1 MVKLYN
7 HPEVSQMVS
16 PFERTDSEGIQAEKK
31 QIELLEQYLEKKRQS
46 LGLSK
51 EEGSTSTENAEVI
64 IDAEDFHT
72 KTESEGRMSNYQEVK
87 LSEEKSLASPIKM
100 SEEKRLALNLNLN
113 LLEERKEAVDRAE
126 KHVESILNGEEL
138 VNEFDNRMS
147 YQTQQDQLYTQTQSF
162 QRQTQEPGL
171 PYYQKLQRNQT

>member
-16 PFERTDSEGIQAEKK
+16 PFERTDSEGLQAEKK
-31 QIELLEQYLEKKRQS
+31 QIELLEQYLEQKRKS

-51 EEGSTSTENAEVI
+51 EGSTSTENAEVI

-72 KTESEGRMSNYQEVK
+72 KTESEGRMSNFEEVK
-87 LSEEKSLASPIKM
+87 LSEEKSLASPIKL

-126 KHVESILNGEEL
+126 RHVESILNGEEL
-138 VNEFDNRMS
+138 VNEFDHRMT
-147 YQTQQDQLYTQTQSF
+147 YQTQ
-162 QRQTQEPGL
+162 
-171 PYYQKLQRNQT
+171 

>member
-1 MVKLYN
+1 
-7 HPEVSQMVS
+7 
-16 PFERTDSEGIQAEKK
+16 
-31 QIELLEQYLEKKRQS
+31 
-46 LGLSK
+46 
-51 EEGSTSTENAEVI
+51 
-64 IDAEDFHT
+64 
-72 KTESEGRMSNYQEVK
+72 MSNYQEVK

-147 YQTQQDQLYTQTQSF
+147 Y
-162 QRQTQEPGL
+162 
-171 PYYQKLQRNQT
+171 